1 MPTLTINATINLTD
15 EEAAAVAD
23 ALGCTVP
30 QLQAKFAPY
39 APAAMRE
46 YLDMFGGQAMTSVS
60 DARDR
65 RLLAILLA
73 LADFPSDETIAR
85 LFSLTGSAARA
96 LLRTTL
102 SRHRNRLKGVV
113 LSAGKKFLAACNQAQ
128 PGGDWEARYPSSVL
142 VEILNGQLAAAT
154 QPRAP
159 IRRKPGT
166 FDTYVVANG
175 AKNELAAL
183 YP

>member
-1 MPTLTINATINLTD
+1 MPNITINATISLTD
-15 EEAAAVAD
+15 DEAASVAD
-23 ALGCTVP
+23 ALGCVVA
-30 QLQAKFAPY
+30 QLQARFAPY

-73 LADFPSDETIAR
+73 LPDFPSDETIAR
-85 LFSLTGSAARA
+85 LFNLTAPAARS
-96 LLRTTL
+96 LLRTTV
-102 SRHRNRLKGVV
+102 SRHRNRLKTVV
-113 LSAGKKFLAACNQAQ
+113 ETAAKRFLVACNQDQA
-128 PGGDWEARYPSSVL
+128 GGDWEARYPSSVL
-142 VEILNGQLAAAT
+142 IEILNGQLAAAT

-159 IRRKPGT
+159 IRRKAGT

-175 AKNELAAL
+175 AKNELTAL

>member
-1 MPTLTINATINLTD
+1 MPNLTINATIILTGD
-15 EEAAAVAD
+15 EAAAVAD
-23 ALGCTVP
+23 ALGCTVA

-39 APAAMRE
+39 APAAMRA
-46 YLDMFGGQAMTSVS
+46 YIDMFGGQAMTSVA

-73 LADFPSDETIAR
+73 LPDFPSDETIAK
-85 LFSLTGSAARA
+85 LFSLTASAARA

-113 LSAGKKFLAACNQAQ
+113 EAAAKKFLVACNQAQ
-128 PGGDWEARYPSSVL
+128 AGGDWEARYPSSIL

-159 IRRKPGT
+159 IRRKPCT
-166 FDTYVVANG
+166 FDTYLVANG

>member
-1 MPTLTINATINLTD
+1 MPDITINATISLTD
-15 EEAAAVAD
+15 DEAAAVAD
-23 ALGCTVP
+23 ALSCTVA

-39 APAAMRE
+39 APAAVRE
-46 YLDMFGGQAMTSVS
+46 YVDMFAGQAMTSVS

-73 LADFPSDETIAR
+73 LPDFPSDETIAR
-85 LFSLTGSAARA
+85 LFNLTGSAARA
-96 LLRTTL
+96 LLRTTV
-102 SRHRNRLKGVV
+102 SRHRNRLKPVV
-113 LSAGKKFLAACNQAQ
+113 EAATKKFLIACNQAQ
-128 PGGDWEARYPSSVL
+128 AGGDWEARYPSSVL
-142 VEILNGQLAAAT
+142 VEILNGQLAVAT

-159 IRRKPGT
+159 IRRKAGT

-175 AKNELAAL
+175 AKNELTTL